1 MRIDYP
7 QTDSMNQLLES
18 GADMAASPI
27 EQDHVPV
34 SGSHNEATR
43 PQKRKSLS
51 FGGLIYFVL
60 PALFFYLFVV
70 VVPSLRGSVYAFTDW
85 DGLAQDFKF
94 VGFSNFIGAFNT
106 KESHHAIF
114 VTLIIAVAVTVFQ
127 NLIGLLLALGVNSK
141 IKSRNF
147 LRVLFF
153 TPVVMSPVV
162 VAYVWQFLL
171 SPNGPVNSIIS
182 FFTAGNLKPSWL
194 GDPNLA
200 LASIIIVIIWQFAGF
215 SMVIFLAG
223 LQRIPEE
230 IKEAAQVDGATPF
243 LVFRFVTFPLLA
255 PALTINLMLSMI
267 GGLKVF
273 DQAWVL
279 TGGGPSGKT
288 DTASTIIFRNAF
300 QYGEFGPSIALALI
314 LTVAIGLIS
323 LAQYRPLLKREFK
336 S

>member
-1 MRIDYP
+1 
-7 QTDSMNQLLES
+7 
-18 GADMAASPI
+18 MAPKV
-27 EQDHVPV
+27 EDRVPAHDV
-34 SGSHNEATR
+34 GKAIGLR
-43 PQKRKSLS
+43 KRRSLS

-60 PALFFYLFVV
+60 PALFFYIFVV
-70 VVPSLRGSVYAFTDW
+70 IVPSIRGSVYAFTDW
-85 DGLAQDFKF
+85 NGLAQDFNF
-94 VGFSNFIGAFNT
+94 VGFSNFVGVFKVKQSN
-106 KESHHAIF
+106 HAIM
-114 VTLIIAVAVTVFQ
+114 VTLIIAISVTVFQ
-127 NLIGLLLALGVNSK
+127 NFVGLLLALGVNSK
-141 IKSRNF
+141 IRSRNF

-171 SPNGPVNSIIS
+171 SHNGPINSIVS
-182 FFTAGNLKPSWL
+182 LFSAGKLRPSCL

-230 IKEAAQVDGATPF
+230 TIEAAQVDGATPF
-243 LVFRFVTFPLLA
+243 LVFRYVTFPLLA

-288 DTASTIIFRNAF
+288 DTVSTIIFRNAF

-314 LTVAIGLIS
+314 LTVAIGFIS
-323 LAQYRPLLKREFK
+323 VIQYRPLLKRELK

>member
-1 MRIDYP
+1 MER
-7 QTDSMNQLLES
+7 SAM
-18 GADMAASPI
+18 GK
-27 EQDHVPV
+27 DHVPV
-34 SGSHNEATR
+34 SHNSGKAISPR
-43 PQKRKSLS
+43 KRKSLS

-60 PALFFYLFVV
+60 PALFFYVFVV
-70 VVPSLRGSVYAFTDW
+70 VVPAIRGSVYAFTDW
-85 DGLAQDFKF
+85 NGLAQHFKF
-94 VGFSNFIGAFNT
+94 VGFSNFVGVF
-106 KESHHAIF
+106 KVKQSHHAIV
-114 VTLIIAVAVTVFQ
+114 VTLIIAVSVTVLQ
-127 NLIGLLLALGVNSK
+127 NVVGLLLALGVNSK

-171 SPNGPVNSIIS
+171 SPNGPINSIIS
-182 FFTAGNLKPSWL
+182 LLSAGKLRPSWL

-230 IKEAAQVDGATPF
+230 VLEAAQVDGANPF
-243 LVFRFVTFPLLA
+243 LVFRYVTFPLLA

-288 DTASTIIFRNAF
+288 DTVSTIIFRNAF

-314 LTVAIGLIS
+314 LTLAIGSIS
-323 LAQYRPLLKREFK
+323 VIQYRPLLKRELK

>member
-1 MRIDYP
+1 
-7 QTDSMNQLLES
+7 
-18 GADMAASPI
+18 
-27 EQDHVPV
+27 
-34 SGSHNEATR
+34 
-43 PQKRKSLS
+43 
-51 FGGLIYFVL
+51 
-60 PALFFYLFVV
+60 
-70 VVPSLRGSVYAFTDW
+70 
-85 DGLAQDFKF
+85 
-94 VGFSNFIGAFNT
+94 
-106 KESHHAIF
+106 
-114 VTLIIAVAVTVFQ
+114 
-127 NLIGLLLALGVNSK
+127 
-141 IKSRNF
+141 
-147 LRVLFF
+147 
-153 TPVVMSPVV
+153 MSPVV

-171 SPNGPVNSIIS
+171 SPKGPINSIV
-182 FFTAGNLKPSWL
+182 FFLSAGKLRPSWL

-230 IKEAAQVDGATPF
+230 ILEAAQVDGATPL
-243 LVFRFVTFPLLA
+243 LVFRYVTFPLLA

-288 DTASTIIFRNAF
+288 DTVSTIIFRNAF

-314 LTVAIGLIS
+314 LTVAIGFIS
-323 LAQYRPLLKREFK
+323 VIQYRPLLKRELK

>member
-1 MRIDYP
+1 ME
-7 QTDSMNQLLES
+7 T
-18 GADMAASPI
+18 SPVG
-27 EQDHVPV
+27 QDHVSVAPIREKAI
-34 SGSHNEATR
+34 GLR
-43 PQKRKSLS
+43 KRRSLS

-70 VVPSLRGSVYAFTDW
+70 IVPSIRGSVYAFTDW

-106 KESHHAIF
+106 KQSHHAIV
-114 VTLIIAVAVTVFQ
+114 VTLIIAVAVTVLQ
-127 NLIGLLLALGVNSK
+127 NFVGLLLALGVNSR

-171 SPNGPVNSIIS
+171 SPNGPVNSIVS
-182 FFTAGNLKPSWL
+182 FLSAGNLRPSWL

-223 LQRIPEE
+223 LQRIPDEVL
-230 IKEAAQVDGATPF
+230 EAAQVDGATPF
-243 LVFRFVTFPLLA
+243 RILRYITFPLLA

-288 DTASTIIFRNAF
+288 DTVSTIIFRNAF
-300 QYGEFGPSIALALI
+300 QYGEFGSSIALALI
-314 LTVAIGLIS
+314 LTVAIALIS
-323 LAQYRPLLKREFK
+323 IIQYRPLLKREFK